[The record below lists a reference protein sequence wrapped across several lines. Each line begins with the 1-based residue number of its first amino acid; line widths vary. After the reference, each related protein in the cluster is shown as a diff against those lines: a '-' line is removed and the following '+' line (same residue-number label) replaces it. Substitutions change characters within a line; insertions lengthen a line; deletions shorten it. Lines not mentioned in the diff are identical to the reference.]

1 MKDEAQTGA
10 EWLDAFNLVDDDE
23 APEAGGCE
31 VEDSQDEGQD
41 EDTGEGREGEDDKD
55 AELAK
60 LEVEAV
66 RAWVDLTLAELQGKP
81 IPPPPRLQQASAG
94 EARAKANSRG
104 GLPPTAKAAGVRLA
118 VSASV
123 PLAAQEAPKGA
134 SGAPTLP
141 VKRPLSG
148 QPQGGLAKQPKA
160 TSVAAAA
167 SPVPAGA
174 AGDATA
180 SGGAAAASKAKET
193 VRLSPE
199 VAAKL
204 TALKGQGLKVLASGV
219 RAISEAPQQ
228 DALAVL
234 QALLQKGKAAGDPTK
249 WVIASLRGRAGG
261 GDDVAA
267 GATAGVGAV
276 APVPQ
281 KAPVSKAPVA
291 KAPIAKA
298 PNAKAPVAKAP
309 LAKAPVAKAPIGK
322 APVAKAPIAKAPIA
336 KAPVAKAPVV
346 EGPAR
351 RPPVPR
357 DGLDFDRTCV
367 QAKLLTLNKQNI
379 WPGEHPLDESALAA
393 LLKINTARAIE
404 ILEEAEER
412 GQAGTLKDPS
422 AYARRA
428 VALEAK
434 KG

>member
-298 PNAKAPVAKAP
+298 PNAKAPV
-309 LAKAPVAKAPIGK
+309 GK